1 MPKIYVDFTKLQEIE
16 NKFENITSKID
27 TLKSDFFSAIRELD
41 WKVQSEY
48 SIRNK
53 SLKISENLQKDN
65 IALKKYK
72 QFLEQTI
79 QKYREL
85 ENADVRFEPSGSR
98 NNIFNGSNGYGGD
111 QGRMAHSKCRR
122 KFFGEDQVLF
132 DFIRHQN
139 GYENY
144 TEAEIYKFMEQ
155 IDEEGCGYVALVN
168 TLFWEF
174 PGTEEEFEKLYGF
187 PMRDKYGNYNF
198 DLMLIDIYCKT
209 DDKYFL
215 NEDGGKEAL
224 ITDVLISYLDPN
236 GNYKK
241 DKFEQDYG
249 VRFDDSSNEVS
260 DEMRNAILNRYKS
273 NEDVATYKTKGTRV
287 DHQENRLR
295 GYLKEKGIDADVNYS
310 VEQIMTIEDVKSK
323 LDSGTVVE
331 LGVKPGTNFYDVE
344 SNCMETIKE
353 GHAVVITEVT
363 EDGKYVVSSWGKKYY
378 LDPSQ
383 VCKDTQTGHNE
394 SIINDYLLMNVE
406 YK

>member
-27 TLKSDFFSAIRELD
+27 ALKSDFFSAIRELD

-144 TEAEIYKFMEQ
+144 TEAEIYKLMEQ
-155 IDEEGCGYVALVN
+155 IDEEGCGYVAIVN

-174 PGTEEEFEKLYGF
+174 PGTEEEFEKIYGF

-224 ITDVLISYLDPN
+224 IREILLIYQDAPEE
-236 GNYKK
+236 
-241 DKFEQDYG
+241 FERDYG
-249 VRFDDSSNEVS
+249 VKWQDPKDNIS
-260 DEMRNAILNRYKS
+260 DEMTRIILKNFDG
-273 NEDVATYKTKGTRV
+273 NVAKFEIDYGTTQYS
-287 DHQENRLR
+287 QENRLR
-295 GYLKEKGIDADVNYS
+295 GYLHEKGIDADVNCS
-310 VEQIMTIEDVKSK
+310 VEQTMTIEDVKSK
-323 LDSGTVVE
+323 LDSGTVVR
-331 LGVKPGTNFYDVE
+331 LSVKQGTDFYDVE
-344 SNCMETIKE
+344 GNYMETLPG
-353 GHAVVITEVT
+353 GHAVIITEVT
-363 EDGKYVVSSWGKKYY
+363 EDGKYVVSSWGKKYC
-378 LDPSQ
+378 LDPLQ
-383 VCKDTQTGHNE
+383 VRKNTQTGQNE